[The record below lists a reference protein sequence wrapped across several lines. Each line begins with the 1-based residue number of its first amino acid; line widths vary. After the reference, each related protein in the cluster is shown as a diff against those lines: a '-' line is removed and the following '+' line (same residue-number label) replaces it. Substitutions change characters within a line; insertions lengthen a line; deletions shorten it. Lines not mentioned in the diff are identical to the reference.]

1 MAAPTPQT
9 EPAQLIAGDS
19 AKWLKSLPDYLPA
32 DDWQLSYTLVNA
44 TGKITFAAGAEGD
57 AHLVN
62 VAPSV
67 TTAWPAGIY
76 TWRAQISNGDEAH
89 TVASGTIK
97 VAPTFGTDTLE
108 ARSFARQALANVE
121 AYLLNPQNLTAASY
135 SIAGRTLSRIGSAE
149 LLTLRDKY
157 KAEVAREDAAD
168 RVARGLPDRRRV
180 FVRFGG

>member
-32 DDWQLSYTLVNA
+32 DGWQLSYTLTNA
-44 TGKITFAAGAEGD
+44 AGKINFAASAAGD

-62 VAPSV
+62 VTPGV
-67 TTAWPAGIY
+67 TTEWPAGIY
-76 TWRAQISNGDEAH
+76 SWRAQISKVDEAY
-89 TVASGTIK
+89 TVASGTIS
-97 VAPTFGTDTLE
+97 VAPTFGADTLE

-135 SIAGRTLSRIGSAE
+135 TIAGRTLSRIGSAE
-149 LLTLRDKY
+149 LLSKRDKY
-157 KAEVAREDAAD
+157 RAEVGQEDAAE

-180 FVRFGG
+180 FARFGG